1 MIDLTPTP
9 IAAARRACLASCP
22 VVQRPRWRRGRPLN
36 PPTSPGPSRSF
47 AMDGFVGYKTAAT
60 QVIPDAV
67 TVMAPFHVLAL
78 AGVKRI

>member
-1 MIDLTPTP
+1 
-9 IAAARRACLASCP
+9 
-22 VVQRPRWRRGRPLN
+22 
-36 PPTSPGPSRSF
+36 
-47 AMDGFVGYKTAAT
+47 MDGFVGYKTAAT